1 MSDMDEFEGQVET
14 DAKGLTRRG
23 FLGAAAVAGAAAGL
37 MAGPVGSAF
46 ASDPMTASQIAWDF
60 ETDVLVIGTGP
71 AGCSC
76 AAWAARGGAAVTV
89 LEMNDKIGGK
99 GVLAGGNLGIGGG
112 TRMQTS
118 AGYVET
124 ADIIYQ
130 DRTVESLRT
139 DATMTVGDVAG
150 GKHTVGL
157 WRKIS
162 GAIDAEGMP
171 RVFADKSLD
180 TWNWLDGLG
189 APFLKA
195 NLSTYTLSYRGSRY
209 YTTTAAQPVDPTNAA
224 GMQAGGAGLIWP
236 MHDDAVKH
244 GAQFLLNKKMTKII
258 REGDR
263 SGRVIG
269 VEVYDSVA
277 KTTQHYRA
285 RKAVFLGTGSWNGS
299 MNLKTLFT
307 PWLSK
312 YPHISGEPY
321 VFNDGSGVELA
332 IEAGASLTTDR
343 GSDWHGWHRHPGT
356 IWHSITQPYGVPG
369 VADPVAADVIFVNAD
384 GQRFMNEEIGED
396 NPAWVG
402 GNPPFYFAQI
412 CATQKTDAHGPIVWI
427 VMDDAQRALQS
438 YTFTPGTDPKTAN
451 VMTDPLM
458 YATDPTIAG
467 LAAKIGVP
475 AATLATTISHYNT
488 LVTGG
493 ADTDFGKTKM
503 TGQIATGPF
512 HAVKWGIMKHNTIG
526 GITIN
531 PKAQVMDWNT
541 QVIPGLYAAGESAGG
556 MDLIGLAKPIVFGRV
571 AGEWAAQET
580 TTSPAATSLTL
591 KADHA
596 ALAHGKSV
604 KLSSVLGGVDGIPV
618 GASVRFEVRA
628 PGKSAYAL
636 IKTAKVAATGAASIS
651 YKLAKKGNYAFRVVF
666 VKTADFKA
674 STSKS
679 VKVVSN

>member
-1 MSDMDEFEGQVET
+1 MSDMNEFEGQVETT

-46 ASDPMTASQIAWDF
+46 ASDPTASQIAWDF
-60 ETDVLVIGTGP
+60 EADVLVIGSGP

-76 AAWAARGGAAVTV
+76 AAWAARGGASVTV

-112 TRMQTS
+112 TRLQQKL
-118 AGYVET
+118 GYVET
-124 ADIIYQ
+124 ADIIFQ
-130 DRTVESLRT
+130 DRTVENLRT
-139 DATMTVGDVAG
+139 DATMTVGDVQG

-189 APFLKA
+189 CPFLQA
-195 NLSTYTLSYRGSRY
+195 NVSTYTLSYRGSRY
-209 YTTTAAQPVDPTNAA
+209 FTTTAASPVDRTLGTA

-236 MHDDAVKH
+236 MYDDAVKH
-244 GAQFLLNKKMTKII
+244 GAQFLLSHKMTKII

-263 SGRVIG
+263 TGRVIG
-269 VEVYDSVA
+269 VEVFDSVNK
-277 KTTQHYRA
+277 KTVHFRA

-299 MNLKTLFT
+299 KNLKVLFT

-321 VFNDGSGVELA
+321 VMNDGSGVELA

-356 IWHSITQPYGVPG
+356 IWHSITAPYGIPG
-369 VADPVAADVIFVNAD
+369 VADPTPADVIYVNAD

-402 GNPPFYFAQI
+402 GNPPFYFAQL
-412 CATQKTDAHGPIVWI
+412 CATQKTDADGPIVWI
-427 VMDDAQRALQS
+427 VMDDAQRALQN
-438 YTFTPGTDPKTAN
+438 YTFSPGTDPKTNN
-451 VMTDPLM
+451 VMPSM
-458 YATDPTIAG
+458 YATDATIAG

-475 AATLATTISHYNT
+475 AAALTTTITNYNAM
-488 LVTGG
+488 VT
-493 ADTDFGKTKM
+493 AAKDTDFGKTKL

-531 PKAQVMDWNT
+531 PKAQVMDWNS

-571 AGEWAAQET
+571 AGEWAALET
-580 TTSPAATSLTL
+580 TTSPAATALTL
-591 KADHA
+591 KADHT
-596 ALAHGKSV
+596 ALAHGGTV
-604 KLSSVLGGVDGIPV
+604 KLAAVLGGADGIPT
-618 GASVRFEVRA
+618 GATVRFEVKA
-628 PGKSAYAL
+628 PGKSSFVL
-636 IKTAKVAATGAASIS
+636 VKSVKVGAKGAAAVA
-651 YKLAKKGNYAFRVVF
+651 YKLAKKGDYVFRARF
-666 VKTADFKA
+666 LATPDFKA
-674 STSKS
+674 AASKS
-679 VKVVSN
+679 VKVVSK